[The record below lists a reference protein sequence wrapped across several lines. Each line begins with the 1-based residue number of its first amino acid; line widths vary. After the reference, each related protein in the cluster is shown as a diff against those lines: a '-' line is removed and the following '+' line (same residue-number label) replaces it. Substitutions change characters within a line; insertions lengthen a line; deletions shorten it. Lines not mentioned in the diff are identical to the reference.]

1 MAKRIIRIFLFA
13 VFSAFL
19 FSTWIAGNIAASQ
32 EETLMGYVVKHGN
45 HFVIEADDGDY
56 VVKGKDVSKLA
67 EKLVEVTGIITQN
80 NREDIIEVTSIEDVQ
95 NTLPE

>member
-1 MAKRIIRIFLFA
+1 MAKRIIRIFVFA
-13 VFSAFL
+13 VLTAFL

-56 VVKGKDVSKLA
+56 IVKGKDVSKLA
-67 EKLVEVTGIITQN
+67 DKLVEATGIISQAG
-80 NREDIIEVTSIEDVQ
+80 REDIIEVKSIEDIQ